1 MDYKS
6 ILVNGEV
13 TITFF
18 TETILDIN
26 KPHTENTERI
36 IEKFEEWVEEEY
48 GTTIPGSE
56 RNVKVDQIR

>member
-26 KPHTENTERI
+26 KPHTENTEHI

-56 RNVKVDQIR
+56 INVKVDQIR